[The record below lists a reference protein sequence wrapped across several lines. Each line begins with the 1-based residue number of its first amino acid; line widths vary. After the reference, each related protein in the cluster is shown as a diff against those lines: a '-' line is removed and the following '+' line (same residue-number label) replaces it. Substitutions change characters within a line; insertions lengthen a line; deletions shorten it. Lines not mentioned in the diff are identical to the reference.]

1 MPSSATGLEKILAD
15 LQRIADAVSGPG
27 LADVM
32 TEAGQAGTQEA
43 QSRVRVRTG
52 ALRSS
57 IHWEQQ
63 GNTSGKLGSDLDYA
77 AAQEFGTSRFS
88 GQAYIEPGAQVVVE
102 KIKEGLNQA
111 ISSGSKGAV

>member
-1 MPSSATGLEKILAD
+1 MASSATGLEKILAD
-15 LQRIADAVSGPG
+15 LKRLEDAVSGPG
-27 LADVM
+27 LASIM
-32 TEAGQAGTQEA
+32 SEAGQAGTQEA
-43 QSRVRVRTG
+43 QARVRVRTG

-63 GNTSGKLGSDLDYA
+63 GNTTGKLGSDLDYA

-102 KIKEGLNQA
+102 KVKEGLDKA
-111 ISSGSKGAV
+111 VKSGTG

>member
-15 LQRIADAVSGPG
+15 LKRLEDAVSGPG
-27 LADVM
+27 LASIM

-43 QSRVRVRTG
+43 QARVRVRTG

-63 GNTSGKLGSDLDYA
+63 GNTAGKLGSNLDYA

-88 GQAYIEPGAQVVVE
+88 GQAYITPGAEVTVA
-102 KIKEGLNQA
+102 KIKEGLDKA
-111 ISSGSKGAV
+111 VKSGTV